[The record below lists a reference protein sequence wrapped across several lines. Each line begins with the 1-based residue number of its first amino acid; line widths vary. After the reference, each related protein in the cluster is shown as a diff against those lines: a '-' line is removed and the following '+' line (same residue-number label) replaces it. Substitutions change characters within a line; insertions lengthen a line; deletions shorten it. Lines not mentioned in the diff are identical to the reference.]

1 MARKANIIT
10 AVDLST
16 DRVSYRR
23 PEDAPNYVRTD
34 RWSYLTKNDKGATL
48 KFLGYHFN
56 KPYVHCSLD
65 ELDSYYF
72 AIKAKFEDGS
82 PSPAPAPKV
91 PTPTPTPKEEPMP
104 YGNDNDGDDAV
115 QTALKQL
122 LEVVMST
129 SAKSVDLEQVKSV
142 VAEALSPHTD
152 TMTALTNAVAE
163 LQARQPK
170 VVEVHIP
177 NREPKKLDGIQHFQ
191 FAKVLAHIGVGNH
204 LLMVGPAGT
213 GKSTI
218 AEQAAQALGLDFS
231 SKSVTAQTSE
241 ASLLGFMNANGNYIA
256 TEFRRR
262 FEHGGVFLLDEVDA
276 GNPNVLGVLNSA
288 LANDWVAFP
297 DQMVSRHKDFVAI
310 ACGNTYGNGA
320 TAEYVGRNPLD
331 KAFVDRFTIMDIMID
346 EAIEDAMVMATG
358 LDATT
363 ATNWLTFVRK
373 VRKNIQSH
381 GLKIVVS
388 PRGSLAGAKALTTGQ
403 FTRSEVTRMCILK
416 GANPEQEAKM
426 LEGASF

>member
-34 RWSYLTKNDKGATL
+34 RWSFLSKNDKGATL

-56 KPYVHCSLD
+56 KPYIHHSLQ
-65 ELDSYYF
+65 ELDSFYF
-72 AIKAKFEDGS
+72 AIKAKYEDGT
-82 PSPAPAPKV
+82 PPPAPKV
-91 PTPTPTPKEEPMP
+91 PTPAPTPKEEPMP
-104 YGNDNDGDDAV
+104 YDTDTDDLAI
-115 QTALKQL
+115 QGALKQL
-122 LEVVMST
+122 LEVVKTT
-129 SAKSVDLEQVKSV
+129 SAKSVDLEQVQSMIM
-142 VAEALSPHTD
+142 EALSPHTD
-152 TMTALTNAVAE
+152 TMTALVNAVAE
-163 LQARQPK
+163 LQSRQPK

-177 NREPKKLDGIQHFQ
+177 NREPKRLDGIQHFQ
-191 FAKVLAHIGVGNH
+191 FAKVLANIGVGNH

-218 AEQAAQALGLDFS
+218 AEQAAKALGLEFS

-241 ASLLGFMNANGNYIA
+241 ASLLGFMNANGNYVA

-297 DQMVSRHKDFVAI
+297 DQMVSRHKEFVAI

-346 EAIEDAMVMATG
+346 EAIEDAMVMASG

-363 ATNWLTFVRK
+363 ATNWLQFVRK

-388 PRGSLAGAKALTTGQ
+388 PRGSFAGAKALSTGQ
-403 FTRSEVTRMCILK
+403 FTRSEVVRMCILK

-426 LEGASF
+426 LDGASF